1 MMDIFGIILMA
12 LAMITIFK
20 FPQEIKNDNGKM
32 VFTILYV
39 TIPFGFALGLPDFYL
54 TIPISAG
61 KLLCC
66 LC

>member
-1 MMDIFGIILMA
+1 MMDIFGIILMV

-32 VFTILYV
+32 IFTILYV

-54 TIPISAG
+54 MIPTSAG
-61 KLLCC
+61 RLLCF
-66 LC
+66 LS